1 MAKLF
6 LFLNKNITSM
16 KTTLQMIGVALVS
29 SFLTVQLIFFFTPKN
44 AVTLAENQPIIQPT
58 TYAYNSNGNATTP
71 SNFVEAAEKSI
82 DAVVHVKNTTRQDND
97 YSPLRYFYGLRSNPE
112 RIGTGSGVIVSPDG
126 YIITNNHVIEGAT
139 KIEVTTN
146 DNARYTAQ
154 LVGTDPYTDIA
165 VLKITTEKNLPYLYF
180 GNSATTQIGEWVL
193 AIGNPF
199 NLNSTVTAGI
209 ISAKARD
216 LNARDDKNQSF
227 LQTDAAVNPGNSGGA
242 LVNTAGELIGINT
255 AITSMSGGFE
265 GYSFA
270 VPSNIARKVFEDLIE
285 YGSTQKG
292 MLGVRGAAISPEYK
306 EQNQQLNLTENE
318 GFYVAQTV
326 QGMGAEKAGIQE
338 GDVLLQ
344 VDEVKIK
351 KFSDLTGYLES
362 KRPGDAVEVL
372 LNRNG
377 SKKRLTV
384 TLEKNQSVPFLRMSL
399 KNLSVEDK
407 KAFGIDKGVL
417 VEDAGPY
424 FNGQIETGS
433 LILDING
440 ERIYSVED
448 LANFSP
454 NDIEWITYINPSGE
468 KIRLRL

>member
-1 MAKLF
+1 
-6 LFLNKNITSM
+6 M

-29 SFLTVQLIFFFTPKN
+29 SFLTVQLVFFFT
-44 AVTLAENQPIIQPT
+44 T
-58 TYAYNSNGNATTP
+58 TPPVDSKETPPPVHRASYAYNLGGTPSAP
-71 SNFVEAAEKSI
+71 SNFVEAAGKSI
-82 DAVVHVKNTTRQDND
+82 DAVVHVKNTTTSND
-97 YSPLRYFYGLRSNPE
+97 SYSPLSYFYGQRSTPN

-146 DNARYTAQ
+146 NNVRYTAN

-165 VLKITTEKNLPYLYF
+165 VLKITAEENLPYLYF

-270 VPSNIARKVFEDLIE
+270 VPSNIARKVFEDLVE
-285 YGSTQKG
+285 FGSTQKG
-292 MLGVRGAAISPEYK
+292 LLGVRGAAISPEYK
-306 EQNQQLNLTENE
+306 EQFPQLELTENE
-318 GFYVAQTV
+318 GFYVAQTIE
-326 QGMGAEKAGIQE
+326 GMGAARAGIQE
-338 GDVLLQ
+338 GDVLLK
-344 VDEVKIK
+344 VDQVKIK
-351 KFSDLTGYLES
+351 QFSDLTGYLES

-372 LNRNG
+372 LKRDG
-377 SKKRLTV
+377 KEKRLTV

-399 KNLSVEDK
+399 KNLAKEDK

-448 LANFSP
+448 LSDFSP
-454 NDIEWITYINPSGE
+454 SDIEWITYINPSGE

>member
-1 MAKLF
+1 
-6 LFLNKNITSM
+6 M

-29 SFLTVQLIFFFTPKN
+29 SFLTVQLVFFFT
-44 AVTLAENQPIIQPT
+44 T
-58 TYAYNSNGNATTP
+58 TPPVDSKETPPPVHRASYAYNLGGTSSAP
-71 SNFVEAAEKSI
+71 SNFVEAAGKSI
-82 DAVVHVKNTTRQDND
+82 DAVVHVKNTTTTND
-97 YSPLRYFYGLRSNPE
+97 SYSPLSYFYGQRSTPN

-146 DNARYTAQ
+146 NNVRYTAN

-165 VLKITTEKNLPYLYF
+165 VLKITADENLPYLYF

-270 VPSNIARKVFEDLIE
+270 VPSNIARKVFEDLVE

-292 MLGVRGAAISPEYK
+292 LLGVRGAAISPEYK
-306 EQNQQLNLTENE
+306 EQFPQLELTENE
-318 GFYVAQTV
+318 GFYVAQTIE
-326 QGMGAEKAGIQE
+326 GMGAARAGIQE
-338 GDVLLQ
+338 GDVLLK
-344 VDEVKIK
+344 VDQVKIK
-351 KFSDLTGYLES
+351 QFSDLTGYIES

-372 LNRNG
+372 LKRDG
-377 SKKRLTV
+377 KEKRLTV

-399 KNLSVEDK
+399 KNLAKEDK

-448 LANFSP
+448 LSDFSP
-454 NDIEWITYINPSGE
+454 SDIEWITYINPSGE

>member
-1 MAKLF
+1 
-6 LFLNKNITSM
+6 M

-29 SFLTVQLIFFFTPKN
+29 SFLTVQLVFFFT
-44 AVTLAENQPIIQPT
+44 T
-58 TYAYNSNGNATTP
+58 TPPVDSKETPPPVHRASYAYNLGGTSSAP
-71 SNFVEAAEKSI
+71 SNFVEAAGKSI
-82 DAVVHVKNTTRQDND
+82 DAVVHVKNTTTTND
-97 YSPLRYFYGLRSNPE
+97 SYSPLSYFYGQRSTPN

-146 DNARYTAQ
+146 NNVRYTAN

-165 VLKITTEKNLPYLYF
+165 VLKITAEENLPYLYF

-270 VPSNIARKVFEDLIE
+270 VPSNIARKVFEDLVE
-285 YGSTQKG
+285 FGSTQKG
-292 MLGVRGAAISPEYK
+292 LLGVRGAAISPEYK
-306 EQNQQLNLTENE
+306 EQFPQLELTENE
-318 GFYVAQTV
+318 GFYVAQTIE
-326 QGMGAEKAGIQE
+326 GMGAARAGIQE
-338 GDVLLQ
+338 GDVILK
-344 VDEVKIK
+344 VDQVKIK
-351 KFSDLTGYLES
+351 QFSDLTGYLES

-372 LNRNG
+372 LKRDG
-377 SKKRLTV
+377 KEKRLTV

-399 KNLSVEDK
+399 KNLAKEDK

-448 LANFSP
+448 LSDFSP
-454 NDIEWITYINPSGE
+454 SDIEWITYINPSGE

>member
-1 MAKLF
+1 
-6 LFLNKNITSM
+6 M
-16 KTTLQMIGVALVS
+16 KTTLQLICVALVS
-29 SFLTVQLIFFFTPKN
+29 SFLTIQLVFFFTPQKTV
-44 AVTLAENQPIIQPT
+44 AIEENQLMVQPT
-58 TYAYNSNGNATTP
+58 SYAYNLNSNYAAP
-71 SNFVEAAEKSI
+71 SDFVEAAGKSI
-82 DAVVHVKNTTRQDND
+82 DAVVHVKNTTRQEND
-97 YSPLRYFYGLRSNPE
+97 YSPLSYFYGLRSNPE

-126 YIITNNHVIEGAT
+126 YIITNNHVIDGAT

-146 DNARYTAQ
+146 DNVRYTAQ

-165 VLKITTEKNLPYLYF
+165 VLKIKAEENLPYLYF

-242 LVNTAGELIGINT
+242 LVNTSGELIGINT

-318 GFYVAQTV
+318 GFYVGQTV
-326 QGMGAEKAGIQE
+326 EGMGAEKAGILE

-344 VDEVKIK
+344 VDAVRIK

-362 KRPGDAVEVL
+362 KRPGDVVEVL

-377 SKKRLTV
+377 TKKRLSV

-399 KNLSVEDK
+399 KNLAKEDK

-448 LANFSP
+448 LAGFSP
-454 NDIEWITYINPSGE
+454 NEIEWITYINPSGE

>member
-1 MAKLF
+1 
-6 LFLNKNITSM
+6 M

-29 SFLTVQLIFFFTPKN
+29 SFLTVQLVFFFTPNPPVDSKETSLPVHR
-44 AVTLAENQPIIQPT
+44 AS
-58 TYAYNSNGNATTP
+58 YAYNLGGTSSAP
-71 SNFVEAAEKSI
+71 SNFVEAARKSI
-82 DAVVHVKNTTRQDND
+82 NAVVHVKNTTTSND
-97 YSPLRYFYGLRSNPE
+97 SYSPLSYFYGQSSAPE

-139 KIEVTTN
+139 MIEVTTN
-146 DNARYTAQ
+146 ENVRYTAN

-165 VLKITTEKNLPYLYF
+165 VLKIDTDATLPYLYF

-270 VPSNIARKVFEDLIE
+270 VPSNIARKVFEDLLE

-292 MLGVRGAAISPEYK
+292 LLGVRGAAISPDYK
-306 EQNQQLNLTENE
+306 EQFPQLKLTENE
-318 GFYVAQTV
+318 GFYVAQTIE
-326 QGMGAEKAGIQE
+326 GMGAAKAGIQK
-338 GDVLLQ
+338 GDVLLKVDQ
-344 VDEVKIK
+344 VIIK
-351 KFSDLTGYLES
+351 QFSDLTGYLES
-362 KRPGDAVEVL
+362 KRPGNDVEVL
-372 LNRNG
+372 LKRDG
-377 SKKRLTV
+377 KEKRLTV

-399 KNLSVEDK
+399 KNIAKEDK
-407 KAFGIDKGVL
+407 KAFGIEKGVL

-424 FNGQIETGS
+424 FNGKIENGS
-433 LILDING
+433 LIIDING

-448 LANFSP
+448 LSNFNSRE
-454 NDIEWITYINPSGE
+454 IEWITYINPAGE
-468 KIRLRL
+468 EIRLRL

>member
-1 MAKLF
+1 
-6 LFLNKNITSM
+6 M

-29 SFLTVQLIFFFTPKN
+29 SFLTVQLVFFFT
-44 AVTLAENQPIIQPT
+44 T
-58 TYAYNSNGNATTP
+58 TPPVDSKETPPPVHRASYAYNLGGTSSAP
-71 SNFVEAAEKSI
+71 SNFVEAAGKSI
-82 DAVVHVKNTTRQDND
+82 DAVVHVKNTTTTND
-97 YSPLRYFYGLRSNPE
+97 SYSPLSYFYGQRSTPN

-146 DNARYTAQ
+146 NNVRYTAN

-165 VLKITTEKNLPYLYF
+165 VLKITADENLPYLYF

-216 LNARDDKNQSF
+216 LNARHDKNQSF

-270 VPSNIARKVFEDLIE
+270 VPSNIARKVFKDLVE

-292 MLGVRGAAISPEYK
+292 LLGVRGAAISPEYK
-306 EQNQQLNLTENE
+306 EQFPQLELTENE
-318 GFYVAQTV
+318 GFYVAQTIE
-326 QGMGAEKAGIQE
+326 GMGAARAGIQE
-338 GDVLLQ
+338 GDVLLK
-344 VDEVKIK
+344 VDQVKIK
-351 KFSDLTGYLES
+351 QFSDLTGYLES

-372 LNRNG
+372 LKRDG
-377 SKKRLTV
+377 KEKRLTV

-399 KNLSVEDK
+399 KNLAKEDK

-440 ERIYSVED
+440 ERIYSLED
-448 LANFSP
+448 LSDFSP
-454 NDIEWITYINPSGE
+454 SDIEWITYINPSGE

>member
-1 MAKLF
+1 
-6 LFLNKNITSM
+6 M
-16 KTTLQMIGVALVS
+16 KTTLQLICVALVS
-29 SFLTVQLIFFFTPKN
+29 SFLTIQLVFFFTPQK
-44 AVTLAENQPIIQPT
+44 TLAIEENQPMVQPT
-58 TYAYNSNGNATTP
+58 SYAYNLNSNSAAP
-71 SNFVEAAEKSI
+71 SDFVEAAGESI
-82 DAVVHVKNTTRQDND
+82 DAVVHVKNTTRQEND
-97 YSPLRYFYGLRSNPE
+97 YSPLSYFYGIRSNPE

-126 YIITNNHVIEGAT
+126 YIITNNHVIDGAT

-146 DNARYTAQ
+146 DNVRYTAQ

-165 VLKITTEKNLPYLYF
+165 VLKINAEENLPYLYF

-216 LNARDDKNQSF
+216 LNARDNKNQSF

-242 LVNTAGELIGINT
+242 LVNTSGELIGINT

-326 QGMGAEKAGIQE
+326 EGMGAEKAGILE

-344 VDEVKIK
+344 VDAVKIK

-362 KRPGDAVEVL
+362 KRPGDVVEVL

-377 SKKRLTV
+377 TKKRLSV

-399 KNLSVEDK
+399 KNLAKEDK

-433 LILDING
+433 LIIEING

-448 LANFSP
+448 LVDFSP
-454 NDIEWITYINPSGE
+454 NEIEWITYINPSGE
-468 KIRLRL
+468 KTRLRL

>member
-1 MAKLF
+1 
-6 LFLNKNITSM
+6 M

-29 SFLTVQLIFFFTPKN
+29 SFLTVQLVFFFT
-44 AVTLAENQPIIQPT
+44 T
-58 TYAYNSNGNATTP
+58 TPPVDSKETPPPVHRASYAYNLGGTSSSP
-71 SNFVEAAEKSI
+71 SNFVEAAGKSI
-82 DAVVHVKNTTRQDND
+82 DAVVHVKNTTTTND
-97 YSPLRYFYGLRSNPE
+97 SYSPLSYFYGQRSTPN

-146 DNARYTAQ
+146 NNVRYTAN

-165 VLKITTEKNLPYLYF
+165 VLKITADENLPYLYF

-270 VPSNIARKVFEDLIE
+270 VPSNIARKVFEDLVE

-292 MLGVRGAAISPEYK
+292 LLGVRGAAISPEYK
-306 EQNQQLNLTENE
+306 EQFPQLELTENE
-318 GFYVAQTV
+318 GFYVAQTIE
-326 QGMGAEKAGIQE
+326 GMGAARAGIQE
-338 GDVLLQ
+338 GDVLLK
-344 VDEVKIK
+344 VDQVKIK
-351 KFSDLTGYLES
+351 QFSDLTGYLES

-372 LNRNG
+372 LKRDG
-377 SKKRLTV
+377 KEKRLTV

-399 KNLSVEDK
+399 KNLAKEDK

-448 LANFSP
+448 LSDFSP
-454 NDIEWITYINPSGE
+454 SDIEWITYINQSGE

>member
-1 MAKLF
+1 
-6 LFLNKNITSM
+6 M

-29 SFLTVQLIFFFTPKN
+29 SFLTVQLVFFFT
-44 AVTLAENQPIIQPT
+44 T
-58 TYAYNSNGNATTP
+58 TPPVDSKETPPPVHRASYAYNLGGTSSAP
-71 SNFVEAAEKSI
+71 SNFVEAAGKSI
-82 DAVVHVKNTTRQDND
+82 DAVVHVKNTTTTND
-97 YSPLRYFYGLRSNPE
+97 SYSPLSYFYGQRSTPN

-146 DNARYTAQ
+146 NNVRYTAN

-165 VLKITTEKNLPYLYF
+165 VLKITADENLPYLYF

-270 VPSNIARKVFEDLIE
+270 VPSNIARKVFEDLVE

-292 MLGVRGAAISPEYK
+292 LLGVRGAAISPEYK
-306 EQNQQLNLTENE
+306 EQFPQLELTENE
-318 GFYVAQTV
+318 GFYVAQTIE
-326 QGMGAEKAGIQE
+326 GMGAARAGIQE
-338 GDVLLQ
+338 GDVLLK
-344 VDEVKIK
+344 VDQVKIK
-351 KFSDLTGYLES
+351 QFSDLTGYLES

-372 LNRNG
+372 LKRDG
-377 SKKRLTV
+377 KEKRLTV

-399 KNLSVEDK
+399 KNLAKEDK

-448 LANFSP
+448 LSDFSP
-454 NDIEWITYINPSGE
+454 SDIEWITYINPSGE

>member
-1 MAKLF
+1 
-6 LFLNKNITSM
+6 M

-29 SFLTVQLIFFFTPKN
+29 SFLTVQLVFFFT
-44 AVTLAENQPIIQPT
+44 T
-58 TYAYNSNGNATTP
+58 TPPVDSKETPPPVHRASYAYNLGGTSSAP
-71 SNFVEAAEKSI
+71 SNFVEAAGKSI
-82 DAVVHVKNTTRQDND
+82 DAVVHVKNTTTTND
-97 YSPLRYFYGLRSNPE
+97 SYSPLSYFYGQRSTPN

-146 DNARYTAQ
+146 NNVRYTAN

-165 VLKITTEKNLPYLYF
+165 VLKITAEENLPYLYF

-270 VPSNIARKVFEDLIE
+270 VPSNIARKVFEDLVE
-285 YGSTQKG
+285 FGSTQKG
-292 MLGVRGAAISPEYK
+292 LLGVRGAAISPEYK
-306 EQNQQLNLTENE
+306 EQFPQLELTENE
-318 GFYVAQTV
+318 GFYVAQTIE
-326 QGMGAEKAGIQE
+326 GMGAARAGIQV
-338 GDVLLQ
+338 GDVLLK
-344 VDEVKIK
+344 VDQVKIK
-351 KFSDLTGYLES
+351 QFSDLTGYLES

-372 LNRNG
+372 LKRDG
-377 SKKRLTV
+377 KEKRLTV

-399 KNLSVEDK
+399 KNLAKEDK

-448 LANFSP
+448 LSDFSP
-454 NDIEWITYINPSGE
+454 SDIEWITYINPSGE

>member
-1 MAKLF
+1 M
-6 LFLNKNITSM
+6 
-16 KTTLQMIGVALVS
+16 
-29 SFLTVQLIFFFTPKN
+29 
-44 AVTLAENQPIIQPT
+44 
-58 TYAYNSNGNATTP
+58 
-71 SNFVEAAEKSI
+71 
-82 DAVVHVKNTTRQDND
+82 
-97 YSPLRYFYGLRSNPE
+97 
-112 RIGTGSGVIVSPDG
+112 
-126 YIITNNHVIEGAT
+126 
-139 KIEVTTN
+139 
-146 DNARYTAQ
+146 
-154 LVGTDPYTDIA
+154 
-165 VLKITTEKNLPYLYF
+165 
-180 GNSATTQIGEWVL
+180 QIGEWVL

-216 LNARDDKNQSF
+216 LNARDDMNQSF

-270 VPSNIARKVFEDLIE
+270 IPSNIARKVFEDLVE

-292 MLGVRGAAISPEYK
+292 LLGVRGAAISPEYK
-306 EQNQQLNLTENE
+306 DQFPQLELTENE
-318 GFYVAQTV
+318 GFYIAQTIE
-326 QGMGAEKAGIQE
+326 GMGAARAGIQE
-338 GDVLLQ
+338 GDVLLK
-344 VDEVKIK
+344 VDQVKIK
-351 KFSDLTGYLES
+351 QFSDLTGYLES

-372 LNRNG
+372 LKRDG
-377 SKKRLTV
+377 KEKRLTV

-399 KNLSVEDK
+399 KNLAKEDK

-448 LANFSP
+448 LSDFNP
-454 NDIEWITYINPSGE
+454 REIDWITYINPSGE

>member
-1 MAKLF
+1 
-6 LFLNKNITSM
+6 M

-29 SFLTVQLIFFFTPKN
+29 SFLTVQLVFFFT
-44 AVTLAENQPIIQPT
+44 T
-58 TYAYNSNGNATTP
+58 TPPVDSKETPPPVHRASYAYNLSGTSSAP
-71 SNFVEAAEKSI
+71 SNFVEAAGKSI
-82 DAVVHVKNTTRQDND
+82 DAVVHVKNTTTSND
-97 YSPLRYFYGLRSNPE
+97 SYSPLSYFYGQRSTPN

-146 DNARYTAQ
+146 NNVRYTAN

-165 VLKITTEKNLPYLYF
+165 VLKITAEENLPYLYF

-270 VPSNIARKVFEDLIE
+270 VPSNIARKVFEDLVE
-285 YGSTQKG
+285 FGSTQKG
-292 MLGVRGAAISPEYK
+292 LLGVRGAAISPEYK
-306 EQNQQLNLTENE
+306 EQFPQLELTENE
-318 GFYVAQTV
+318 GFYVAQTIE
-326 QGMGAEKAGIQE
+326 GMGAARAGIQE
-338 GDVLLQ
+338 GDVILK
-344 VDEVKIK
+344 VDQVKIK
-351 KFSDLTGYLES
+351 QFSDLTGYLES

-372 LNRNG
+372 LKRDG
-377 SKKRLTV
+377 KEKRLTV

-399 KNLSVEDK
+399 KNLAKEDK

-448 LANFSP
+448 LSDFSP
-454 NDIEWITYINPSGE
+454 SDIEWITYINPSGE

>member
-1 MAKLF
+1 
-6 LFLNKNITSM
+6 M

-29 SFLTVQLIFFFTPKN
+29 SFLTVQLVFFFT
-44 AVTLAENQPIIQPT
+44 T
-58 TYAYNSNGNATTP
+58 TPPVDSKETPPPVHRASYAYNLGGTSSAP
-71 SNFVEAAEKSI
+71 SNFVEAAGKSI
-82 DAVVHVKNTTRQDND
+82 DAVVHVKNTTTTND
-97 YSPLRYFYGLRSNPE
+97 SYSPLSYFYGQRSTPN

-146 DNARYTAQ
+146 NNVRYTAN

-165 VLKITTEKNLPYLYF
+165 VLKITAEENLPYLYF

-270 VPSNIARKVFEDLIE
+270 VPSNIARKVFEDLVE
-285 YGSTQKG
+285 FGSTQKG
-292 MLGVRGAAISPEYK
+292 LLGVRGAAISPEYK
-306 EQNQQLNLTENE
+306 EQFPQLELTENE
-318 GFYVAQTV
+318 GFYVAQTIE
-326 QGMGAEKAGIQE
+326 GMGAARAGIQE
-338 GDVLLQ
+338 GDVLLK
-344 VDEVKIK
+344 VDQVKIK
-351 KFSDLTGYLES
+351 QFSDLTGYLES

-372 LNRNG
+372 LKRDG
-377 SKKRLTV
+377 KEKRLTV

-399 KNLSVEDK
+399 KNLAKKDK

-448 LANFSP
+448 LSDFSP
-454 NDIEWITYINPSGE
+454 SDIEWITYINPSGE

>member
-1 MAKLF
+1 
-6 LFLNKNITSM
+6 M
-16 KTTLQMIGVALVS
+16 KTTLQLIGVALVS
-29 SFLTVQLIFFFTPKN
+29 SFLTVQLVFFFT
-44 AVTLAENQPIIQPT
+44 T
-58 TYAYNSNGNATTP
+58 TPPVDSKETPPPVHRASYAYNLGGTSSAP
-71 SNFVEAAEKSI
+71 SNFVEAAGKSI
-82 DAVVHVKNTTRQDND
+82 DAVVHVKNTTTSND
-97 YSPLRYFYGLRSNPE
+97 SYSPLSYFYGQRSTPN

-146 DNARYTAQ
+146 NNVRYTAN

-165 VLKITTEKNLPYLYF
+165 VLKITAEENLPYLYF

-270 VPSNIARKVFEDLIE
+270 VPSNIARKVFEDLVE
-285 YGSTQKG
+285 FGSTQKG
-292 MLGVRGAAISPEYK
+292 LLGVRGAAISPEYK
-306 EQNQQLNLTENE
+306 EQFPQLELTENE
-318 GFYVAQTV
+318 GFYVAQTIE
-326 QGMGAEKAGIQE
+326 GMGAARAGIQE
-338 GDVLLQ
+338 GDVLLK
-344 VDEVKIK
+344 VDQVKIK
-351 KFSDLTGYLES
+351 QFSDLTGYLES

-372 LNRNG
+372 LKRDG
-377 SKKRLTV
+377 KEKRLTV

-399 KNLSVEDK
+399 KNLAKEDK

-448 LANFSP
+448 LSDFSP
-454 NDIEWITYINPSGE
+454 SDIEWITYINPSGE

>member
-1 MAKLF
+1 
-6 LFLNKNITSM
+6 M

-29 SFLTVQLIFFFTPKN
+29 SFLTVQLVFFFT
-44 AVTLAENQPIIQPT
+44 T
-58 TYAYNSNGNATTP
+58 TPPVDSKETPPPVHRASYAYNLGGTSSAP
-71 SNFVEAAEKSI
+71 SNFVEAAGKSI
-82 DAVVHVKNTTRQDND
+82 DAVVHVKNTTTTND
-97 YSPLRYFYGLRSNPE
+97 SYSPLSYFYGQRSTPN

-146 DNARYTAQ
+146 NNVRYTAN

-165 VLKITTEKNLPYLYF
+165 VLKITADENLPYLYF
-180 GNSATTQIGEWVL
+180 GNSATTPIGEWVL

-270 VPSNIARKVFEDLIE
+270 VPSNIARKVFEDLVE

-292 MLGVRGAAISPEYK
+292 LLGVRGAAISPEYK
-306 EQNQQLNLTENE
+306 EQFPQLELTENE
-318 GFYVAQTV
+318 GFYVAQTIE
-326 QGMGAEKAGIQE
+326 GMGAARAGIQE
-338 GDVLLQ
+338 GDVLLK
-344 VDEVKIK
+344 VDQVKIK
-351 KFSDLTGYLES
+351 QFSDLTGYFES

-372 LNRNG
+372 LKRDG
-377 SKKRLTV
+377 KEKRLTV

-399 KNLSVEDK
+399 KNLAKEDK

-448 LANFSP
+448 LSDFSP
-454 NDIEWITYINPSGE
+454 SDIEWITYINPSGE

>member
-1 MAKLF
+1 
-6 LFLNKNITSM
+6 M
-16 KTTLQMIGVALVS
+16 KTTLQMIGIALVS
-29 SFLTVQLIFFFTPKN
+29 SFITVQLVFFFT
-44 AVTLAENQPIIQPT
+44 T
-58 TYAYNSNGNATTP
+58 TPPVDSKETPPPVHRASYAYNLGGTSSAP
-71 SNFVEAAEKSI
+71 SNFVEAAGKSI
-82 DAVVHVKNTTRQDND
+82 DAVVHVKNTTTSND
-97 YSPLRYFYGLRSNPE
+97 SFSPLSYFYGQRSTPN

-146 DNARYTAQ
+146 NNVRYTAN

-165 VLKITTEKNLPYLYF
+165 VLKITADENLPYLYF

-216 LNARDDKNQSF
+216 LNARDDKKQSF

-270 VPSNIARKVFEDLIE
+270 VPSNIARKVFEDLVE

-292 MLGVRGAAISPEYK
+292 LLGVRGAAISPEYK
-306 EQNQQLNLTENE
+306 DQFPQLELTENE
-318 GFYVAQTV
+318 GFYVAQTIE
-326 QGMGAEKAGIQE
+326 GMGAARAGIQE
-338 GDVLLQ
+338 GDVLLK
-344 VDEVKIK
+344 VDQVKIK
-351 KFSDLTGYLES
+351 QFSDLTGYLES

-372 LNRNG
+372 LKRDG
-377 SKKRLTV
+377 KEKRLTV

-399 KNLSVEDK
+399 KNLAKEDK

-448 LANFSP
+448 LSDFSP
-454 NDIEWITYINPSGE
+454 SDIEWITYINPSGE

>member
-1 MAKLF
+1 
-6 LFLNKNITSM
+6 M

-29 SFLTVQLIFFFTPKN
+29 SFLTVQLVFFFT
-44 AVTLAENQPIIQPT
+44 T
-58 TYAYNSNGNATTP
+58 TPPVDSKETPPPVHRASYAYNLGGTSSAP
-71 SNFVEAAEKSI
+71 SNFVEAAGKSI
-82 DAVVHVKNTTRQDND
+82 DAVVHVKNTTTTND
-97 YSPLRYFYGLRSNPE
+97 SYSPLSYFYGQRSTPN

-146 DNARYTAQ
+146 NNVRYTAN

-165 VLKITTEKNLPYLYF
+165 VLKITADENLPYLYF

-216 LNARDDKNQSF
+216 LNARDDENQSF

-270 VPSNIARKVFEDLIE
+270 VPSNIARKVFEDLVE

-292 MLGVRGAAISPEYK
+292 LLGVRGAAISPEYK
-306 EQNQQLNLTENE
+306 EQFPQLELTENE
-318 GFYVAQTV
+318 GFYVAQTIE
-326 QGMGAEKAGIQE
+326 GMGAARAGIQE
-338 GDVLLQ
+338 GDVLLK
-344 VDEVKIK
+344 VDQVKIK
-351 KFSDLTGYLES
+351 QFSDLTGYLES

-372 LNRNG
+372 LKRDG
-377 SKKRLTV
+377 KEKRLTV

-399 KNLSVEDK
+399 KNLAKEDK

-448 LANFSP
+448 LSDFSP
-454 NDIEWITYINPSGE
+454 SDIEWITYINPSGE

>member
-1 MAKLF
+1 
-6 LFLNKNITSM
+6 M

-29 SFLTVQLIFFFTPKN
+29 SFLTVQLVFFFT
-44 AVTLAENQPIIQPT
+44 T
-58 TYAYNSNGNATTP
+58 TPPVDSKETPPPVHRASYAYNLGGTSSAP
-71 SNFVEAAEKSI
+71 SNFVEAAGKSI
-82 DAVVHVKNTTRQDND
+82 DAVVHVKNTTTTND
-97 YSPLRYFYGLRSNPE
+97 SYSPLSYFYGQRSTPN

-146 DNARYTAQ
+146 NNVRYTAN

-165 VLKITTEKNLPYLYF
+165 VLKITADENLPYLYF

-270 VPSNIARKVFEDLIE
+270 VPSNIARKVFEDL
-285 YGSTQKG
+285 
-292 MLGVRGAAISPEYK
+292 
-306 EQNQQLNLTENE
+306 
-318 GFYVAQTV
+318 
-326 QGMGAEKAGIQE
+326 
-338 GDVLLQ
+338 
-344 VDEVKIK
+344 
-351 KFSDLTGYLES
+351 
-362 KRPGDAVEVL
+362 
-372 LNRNG
+372 
-377 SKKRLTV
+377 
-384 TLEKNQSVPFLRMSL
+384 
-399 KNLSVEDK
+399 
-407 KAFGIDKGVL
+407 
-417 VEDAGPY
+417 
-424 FNGQIETGS
+424 S
-433 LILDING
+433 LIHI
-440 ERIYSVED
+440 
-448 LANFSP
+448 
-454 NDIEWITYINPSGE
+454 
-468 KIRLRL
+468 

>member
-1 MAKLF
+1 
-6 LFLNKNITSM
+6 M

-29 SFLTVQLIFFFTPKN
+29 SFLTVQLVFFFT
-44 AVTLAENQPIIQPT
+44 T
-58 TYAYNSNGNATTP
+58 TPPVDSKETPPPVHRASYAYNLGGTSSAP
-71 SNFVEAAEKSI
+71 SNFVEAAGKSI
-82 DAVVHVKNTTRQDND
+82 DAVVHVKNTTTTND
-97 YSPLRYFYGLRSNPE
+97 SYSPLSYFYGQRSTPN

-146 DNARYTAQ
+146 NNVRYTAN

-165 VLKITTEKNLPYLYF
+165 VLKIDTEESLPYLYF
-180 GNSATTQIGEWVL
+180 GNSTTMQIGEWVL

-216 LNARDDKNQSF
+216 LNARDDMNQSF

-270 VPSNIARKVFEDLIE
+270 IPSNIARKVFEDLVE

-292 MLGVRGAAISPEYK
+292 LLGVRGAAISPEYK
-306 EQNQQLNLTENE
+306 DQFPQLELTENE
-318 GFYVAQTV
+318 GFYIAQTIE
-326 QGMGAEKAGIQE
+326 GMGAARAGIQE
-338 GDVLLQ
+338 GDVLLK
-344 VDEVKIK
+344 VDQVKIK
-351 KFSDLTGYLES
+351 QFSDLTGYLES

-372 LNRNG
+372 LKRDG
-377 SKKRLTV
+377 KEKRLTV

-399 KNLSVEDK
+399 KNLAKEDK

-448 LANFSP
+448 LSDFSP
-454 NDIEWITYINPSGE
+454 SDIEWITYINPSGE

>member
-1 MAKLF
+1 
-6 LFLNKNITSM
+6 M

-29 SFLTVQLIFFFTPKN
+29 SFLTVQLVFFFT
-44 AVTLAENQPIIQPT
+44 T
-58 TYAYNSNGNATTP
+58 TPPVDSKETPPPVHRASYAYNLGGTSSAP
-71 SNFVEAAEKSI
+71 SNFVEAAGKSI
-82 DAVVHVKNTTRQDND
+82 DAVVHVKNTTTTND
-97 YSPLRYFYGLRSNPE
+97 SYSPLSYFYGQRSTPN

-146 DNARYTAQ
+146 NNVRYTAN

-165 VLKITTEKNLPYLYF
+165 VLKITADENLPYLYF

-270 VPSNIARKVFEDLIE
+270 IPSNIARKVFEDLVE

-292 MLGVRGAAISPEYK
+292 LLGVRGAAISPEYK
-306 EQNQQLNLTENE
+306 DQFPQLELTENE
-318 GFYVAQTV
+318 GFYVAQTIE
-326 QGMGAEKAGIQE
+326 GMGAARAGIQE
-338 GDVLLQ
+338 GDVLLK
-344 VDEVKIK
+344 VDQVKIK
-351 KFSDLTGYLES
+351 QFSDLTGYLES

-372 LNRNG
+372 LKRDG
-377 SKKRLTV
+377 KEKRLTV

-399 KNLSVEDK
+399 KNLAKEDK

-448 LANFSP
+448 LSDFSP
-454 NDIEWITYINPSGE
+454 SDIEWITYINPSGE

>member
-1 MAKLF
+1 
-6 LFLNKNITSM
+6 M
-16 KTTLQMIGVALVS
+16 KTTLQMIGVAIVS
-29 SFLTVQLIFFFTPKN
+29 SFLTVQLVFFFT
-44 AVTLAENQPIIQPT
+44 T
-58 TYAYNSNGNATTP
+58 TPPVDSKETPPPVHRASYAYNLGGTSSAP
-71 SNFVEAAEKSI
+71 SNFVEAAGKSI
-82 DAVVHVKNTTRQDND
+82 DAVVHVKNTTTTND
-97 YSPLRYFYGLRSNPE
+97 SYSPLSYFYGQRSTPN

-146 DNARYTAQ
+146 NNVRYTAN

-165 VLKITTEKNLPYLYF
+165 VLKITAEENLPYLYF

-270 VPSNIARKVFEDLIE
+270 VPSNIARKVFEDLVE

-292 MLGVRGAAISPEYK
+292 LLGVRGAAISPEYK
-306 EQNQQLNLTENE
+306 EQFPQLELTENE
-318 GFYVAQTV
+318 GFYVAQTIE
-326 QGMGAEKAGIQE
+326 GMGAARAGIQE
-338 GDVLLQ
+338 GDVLLK
-344 VDEVKIK
+344 VDQVKIK
-351 KFSDLTGYLES
+351 QFSDLTGYLES

-372 LNRNG
+372 LKRDG
-377 SKKRLTV
+377 KEKRLTV

-399 KNLSVEDK
+399 KNLAKEDK

-448 LANFSP
+448 LSDFSP
-454 NDIEWITYINPSGE
+454 SDIEWITYINPSGE

>member
-1 MAKLF
+1 
-6 LFLNKNITSM
+6 M

-29 SFLTVQLIFFFTPKN
+29 SFLTVQLVFFFT
-44 AVTLAENQPIIQPT
+44 T
-58 TYAYNSNGNATTP
+58 TPPVDSKETPPPVHRASYAYNLGGTSSAP
-71 SNFVEAAEKSI
+71 SNFVEAAGKSI
-82 DAVVHVKNTTRQDND
+82 DAVVHVKNTTTTND
-97 YSPLRYFYGLRSNPE
+97 SYSPLSYFYGQRSTPN

-146 DNARYTAQ
+146 NNVRYTAN

-165 VLKITTEKNLPYLYF
+165 VLKITAEENLPYLYF

-242 LVNTAGELIGINT
+242 LVNSAGELIGINT

-270 VPSNIARKVFEDLIE
+270 VPSNIARKVFEDLVE
-285 YGSTQKG
+285 FGSTQKG
-292 MLGVRGAAISPEYK
+292 LLGVRGAAISPEYK
-306 EQNQQLNLTENE
+306 EQFPQLELTENE
-318 GFYVAQTV
+318 GFYVAQTIE
-326 QGMGAEKAGIQE
+326 GMGAARAGIQE
-338 GDVLLQ
+338 GDVLLK
-344 VDEVKIK
+344 VDQVKIK
-351 KFSDLTGYLES
+351 QFSDLTGYLES

-372 LNRNG
+372 LKRDG
-377 SKKRLTV
+377 KEKRLTV

-399 KNLSVEDK
+399 KNLAKEDK

-440 ERIYSVED
+440 ERIYSLED
-448 LANFSP
+448 LSDFSP
-454 NDIEWITYINPSGE
+454 SDIEWITYINPSGE

>member
-1 MAKLF
+1 
-6 LFLNKNITSM
+6 M

-29 SFLTVQLIFFFTPKN
+29 SFLTVQLVFFFT
-44 AVTLAENQPIIQPT
+44 T
-58 TYAYNSNGNATTP
+58 TPPVDSKETPPPVHRASYAYNLGGTSSAP
-71 SNFVEAAEKSI
+71 SNFVEAAGKSI
-82 DAVVHVKNTTRQDND
+82 DAVVHVKNTTTTND
-97 YSPLRYFYGLRSNPE
+97 SYSPLSYFYGQRSTPN

-146 DNARYTAQ
+146 NNVRYTAN

-165 VLKITTEKNLPYLYF
+165 VLKITADENLPYLYF

-270 VPSNIARKVFEDLIE
+270 VPSNIARKVFEDLVE

-292 MLGVRGAAISPEYK
+292 LLGVRGAAISPEYK
-306 EQNQQLNLTENE
+306 DQFPQLELTENE
-318 GFYVAQTV
+318 GFYVAQTIE
-326 QGMGAEKAGIQE
+326 GMGAARAGIQE
-338 GDVLLQ
+338 GDVLLK
-344 VDEVKIK
+344 VDQVKIK
-351 KFSDLTGYLES
+351 QFSDLTGYLES

-372 LNRNG
+372 LKRDG
-377 SKKRLTV
+377 KEKRLTV

-399 KNLSVEDK
+399 KNLAKEDK

-417 VEDAGPY
+417 VEEAGPY

-448 LANFSP
+448 LSDFSP
-454 NDIEWITYINPSGE
+454 SDIEWITYINPSGE